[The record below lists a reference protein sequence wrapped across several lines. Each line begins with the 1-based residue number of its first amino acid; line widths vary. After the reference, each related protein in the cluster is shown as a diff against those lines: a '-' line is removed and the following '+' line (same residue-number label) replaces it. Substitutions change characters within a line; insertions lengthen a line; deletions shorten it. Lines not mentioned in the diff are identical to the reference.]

1 MSLSKYIWAYLNLY
15 QPIQM
20 YISHILY
27 EIKSIVPY
35 VTIRDFNKITKFYI
49 ALQVYAIA
57 AYLSSRYEP
66 IWAELNVA
74 ILYLYYMK

>member
-1 MSLSKYIWAYLNLY
+1 
-15 QPIQM
+15 M
-20 YISHILY
+20 YISLILY

-57 AYLSSRYEP
+57 AYLSSQYEP
-66 IWAELNVA
+66 I
-74 ILYLYYMK
+74 